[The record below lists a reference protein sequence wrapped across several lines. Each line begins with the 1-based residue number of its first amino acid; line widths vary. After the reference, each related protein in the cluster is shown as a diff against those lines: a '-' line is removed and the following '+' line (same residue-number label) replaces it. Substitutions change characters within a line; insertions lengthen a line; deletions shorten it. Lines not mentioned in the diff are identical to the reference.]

1 MTPKDVSLWKNGV
14 SDFYQHEMLVIFHAI
29 CMGIIFS
36 KSPRRW
42 KKSWRKFQ
50 HLNHQPTWDRR
61 SHGGSP
67 GQRSRKGSTGIRCH
81 LHHQDLCW
89 GLVRR
94 GIKTAKTPR
103 DWKTWCIFEMKLRL
117 DSVFFWMLIFLERFF
132 ECIFLKLF
140 RQAGI
145 FKSLQTHTHTQNC
158 ANGVKPLVGSLSSFL
173 CVFSWHEIPML
184 HNYRIEF

>member
-1 MTPKDVSLWKNGV
+1 MTFTNIRCLSLACHLHGHH
-14 SDFYQHEMLVIFHAI
+14 FFETQ
-29 CMGIIFS
+29 
-36 KSPRRW
+36 RRW

-67 GQRSRKGSTGIRCH
+67 GQRSRKGSTGIHCH

-89 GLVRR
+89 GLARP
-94 GIKTAKTPR
+94 GKKTAKTPR
-103 DWKTWCIFEMKLRL
+103 DLEDLMYFWDEIKIRFC
-117 DSVFFWMLIFLERFF
+117 FFWMLIFFCFVLWVYFW
-132 ECIFLKLF
+132 KLC